1 MLTQIEL
8 RHFKC
13 FELLKLPLA
22 PLTLLAGANA
32 SGKSTVL
39 QAIGLLHQSVNVSP
53 WESRLLLNGPV
64 LRLGRAAD
72 VIDQV
77 HGRRSCSITILD
89 SFVKRPAGRPDLRIV
104 REKSRAGRSG
114 SAPTLEELARDIE
127 ARRAARGTASYS
139 WDFEGEPA
147 DRSLRLACLRYED
160 EVTSRSVGP
169 DGEGPVLLSLEE
181 DPGFRDRLERLHYLT
196 AERLGPRDSYRL
208 RDSEEDFA
216 IGPAGENAAAL
227 LEAGGSDKVLPGL
240 VLGDAPPTR
249 FRQIEARM
257 ASFFPGCVLDVQ
269 QLPAAG
275 VVMLG
280 IRTSDDTE
288 FHRPVHTGFGLT
300 QVLPIVIAALSAGHD
315 ALLLIENP
323 EVHLH
328 PSGQARMGHFL
339 AEVAAAGVQV
349 LVESH
354 SDHVLNG
361 IRRAVK
367 AGILAPDRAALHFFS
382 PRSEDAP
389 QVQTPTM
396 DAEGGLDFWPGGFFD
411 QFDKDLSALAGWD

>member
-39 QAIGLLHQSVNVSP
+39 QALGLLHQSVKVSFR
-53 WESRLLLNGPV
+53 SKRLLLNGPV
-64 LRLGRAAD
+64 LRLGRTVD

-77 HGRRSCSITILD
+77 HGRRSCSITLLD
-89 SFVKRPAGRPDLRIV
+89 SAPEGSGKAPDPQ
-104 REKSRAGRSG
+104 G
-114 SAPTLEELARDIE
+114 APGKEQELVYAWGFD
-127 ARRAARGTASYS
+127 
-139 WDFEGEPA
+139 GEPA
-147 DRSLRLACLRYED
+147 DRSLKLTSVRFEDGTASQPLSHEELIPYEML
-160 EVTSRSVGP
+160 VG
-169 DGEGPVLLSLEE
+169 SL
-181 DPGFRDRLERLHYLT
+181 PLRLEDLRYLT

-208 RDSEEDFA
+208 RDSEEDSA

-227 LEAGGSDKVLPGL
+227 LEAGGSSKVIPDLLLAG
-240 VLGDAPPTR
+240 APPTR
-249 FRQIEARM
+249 LLQAQARM

-269 QLPAAG
+269 QIPAAG
-275 VVMLG
+275 VVTLG
-280 IRTSDDTE
+280 IRTSDDTP

-300 QVLPIVIAALSAGHD
+300 QVLPIVVAALSAKYD
-315 ALLLIENP
+315 DLLLIENP

-328 PSGQARMGHFL
+328 PAGQARMGVFL

-349 LVESH
+349 LVETH

-367 AGILAPDRAALHFFS
+367 AGILEPQAASLHFFS

-389 QVQTPTM
+389 QVQTPTL
-396 DAEGGLDFWPGGFFD
+396 DAEGGVDFWPDGFFD